1 MHRWLGWVQTPIN
14 LITFSCRSCLF
25 ILFVNDQLII
35 CSLLS
40 KPYFNTLISCFTSA
54 KSISLKCINRSSPIA
69 TTSCIHCKYMLSYKV
84 IQKSYPFVIACS
96 KVGLASLYVF
106 IYYMY
111 INHLTFITI
120 FKSTTTDFFAI
131 DQIRKRNTQIGRGI
145 VIEKQLR
152 KLGRV

>member
-25 ILFVNDQLII
+25 ILLVNDQLII

-40 KPYFNTLISCFTSA
+40 KSYFNTLISCFTSA

-69 TTSCIHCKYMLSYKV
+69 TTSCIHCEYMPSYSV
-84 IQKSYPFVIACS
+84 IQKSYPFVIAYN

-106 IYYMY
+106 IYVY
-111 INHLTFITI
+111 LTFITI